1 MDSPA
6 PPAVPLDRPA
16 DDVAVEGGPV
26 VVGYDRSAIL
36 DPATAGDCHRLA
48 RRTRWRAGSLIHSG
62 VSVRGFYV
70 MHALGASVPLVAGTA
85 LYGWRALAT
94 VGGVVAAAGLALA
107 AWRNI
112 GGRGRQIQPAQALW
126 AALLL
131 GLMLPPHLASDA
143 PLPFTPQ
150 SAATAGPPWPLLAAG
165 GFAVVV
171 LLWLVGGVGTGR
183 FHSALYSFLLLAACC
198 WPAMQPHWVLARSHL
213 GKGDVLKSGP
223 PPSRVTPDAWLDRRA
238 DDGQDG
244 FWVRPAADWLTQYT
258 RGTLPLERGRMPL
271 HELIR
276 ERMPPLEDLVI
287 GGHPAGVGSASAIA
301 VIVGGLFLLYRG
313 LIDFRIPLLVVL
325 AAYVGFLTLPVP
337 TVITEKGAYFH
348 WVAARQP
355 DVLWEQAITFA
366 NYELAAGP
374 ALFTAFFLA
383 TAPTLRPVARRAR
396 AIYAVLLGVAIAAA
410 QLYVSVALGPYL
422 ALTAVGLIAPALD
435 RCFSPRTLV

>member
-1 MDSPA
+1 MDLPA
-6 PPAVPLDRPA
+6 PPLTPPA
-16 DDVAVEGGPV
+16 PVDGFPPASDDDLG
-26 VVGYDRSAIL
+26 
-36 DPATAGDCHRLA
+36 RLP

-70 MHALGASVPLVAGTA
+70 MHALGASVPLVAGVS
-85 LYGWRALAT
+85 LYGWRAAAT
-94 VGGVVAAAGLALA
+94 VGGVVGAAALALA
-107 AWRNI
+107 AWRNV

-131 GLMLPPHLASDA
+131 GLMLPPHLASQV
-143 PLPFTPQ
+143 PLPYAEQT
-150 SAATAGPPWPLLAAG
+150 SATAGPPWPLLAAG

-183 FHSALYSFLLLAACC
+183 FHSALYSYLLLAAGC
-198 WPAMQPHWVLARSHL
+198 WSVMQPHWVLARQHL
-213 GKGDVLKSGP
+213 GNGDLLKTGP
-223 PPSRVTPDAWLDRRA
+223 PPSRVTPDPWLDRRA

-244 FWVRPAADWLTQYT
+244 FWVRPASDWLAQYT

-313 LIDFRIPLLVVL
+313 LIDFRIPLLVVA
-325 AAYVGFLTLPVP
+325 AAYAGFLTLPVP

-348 WVAARQP
+348 WLLPQQP
-355 DVLWEQAITFA
+355 DVMWEQAITFA

-374 ALFTAFFLA
+374 ALFMAFFLA

-396 AIYAVLLGVAIAAA
+396 AVYAVLLGVATAAA

-422 ALTAVGLIAPALD
+422 ALAAIGLLTPALD
-435 RCFSPRTLV
+435 RCFPPRTLV